1 MRFHDAEQDR
11 DFAFLTNAFALSS
24 LEVAGLYRN
33 RWQVELFFKWLKQH
47 LRIRKFWGTSENA
60 VRIQLAV
67 AVTTFCLVAI
77 VRRRM
82 QVKRSAYEMLQIL
95 EVSMTDKTPLA
106 ELFGLEDRIKPDNN
120 ETPFLP
126 GLFD

>member
-1 MRFHDAEQDR
+1 M
-11 DFAFLTNAFALSS
+11 
-24 LEVAGLYRN
+24 AGLYRN
-33 RWQVELFFKWLKQH
+33 RWKVDLLFKWLKQH

-67 AVTTFCLVAI
+67 AVTAFCLVAV

-95 EVSMTDKTPLA
+95 EVSLTDKTPLV
-106 ELFGLEDRIKPDNN
+106 ELFGLEDRAEPGNN
-120 ETPFLP
+120 GTPFLP
-126 GLFD
+126 GFFD